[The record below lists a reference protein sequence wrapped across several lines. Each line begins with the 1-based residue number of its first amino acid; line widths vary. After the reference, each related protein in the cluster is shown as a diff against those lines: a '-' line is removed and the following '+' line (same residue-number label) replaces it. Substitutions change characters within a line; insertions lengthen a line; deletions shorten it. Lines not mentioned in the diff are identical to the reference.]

1 MQDNL
6 WIKDKI
12 CMVTGASS
20 GIGLATSWQLA
31 KLGATVVM
39 IARDDDRGRAAQLKV
54 VEKSGNQNVQVFLVD
69 FASLPQIRALVKKFQ
84 ARFSRLHVLINNA
97 AVIPLTRLTSEDGY
111 ELQLAVN
118 HLAPFLLT
126 NLLLPLMK
134 ASQPARI
141 INVSSSVHHSGRI
154 NFDDLQSE
162 QGYDPISVYD
172 MTKLANVL
180 FTTQLSKMLQGSGV
194 TANCLHPGV
203 IDTKLY
209 KNYMGTV
216 RPAGANDPELER
228 GAATTVYLAS
238 SDEVADI
245 SGKYFAY
252 QKERQISPTGQNGEL
267 ARRLWQVSAELVG
280 LPLSSHS

>member
-12 CMVTGASS
+12 CLVTGASS

-39 IARDDDRGRAAQLKV
+39 IARDDDRGRAAKLKV
-54 VEKSGNQNVQVFLVD
+54 LDKSGNQNVHVFLVD
-69 FASLPQIRALVKKFQ
+69 FASLPQIRGLAKKFL
-84 ARFSRLHVLINNA
+84 AKFPALHVLINNA
-97 AVIPLTRLTSEDGY
+97 AVIPLNRQTSEDGY
-111 ELQLAVN
+111 ELQFAVN

-154 NFDDLQSE
+154 NFDDLQSKRR
-162 QGYDPISVYD
+162 YHPNTVYAN
-172 MTKLANVL
+172 TKLANVL
-180 FTTQLSKMLQGSGV
+180 FTTQLAKMLLGSGV

-216 RPAGANDPELER
+216 RPAGADDDELER

-238 SDEVADI
+238 SGEVEDI

-252 QKERQISPTGQNGEL
+252 QQERQTSSTSQNEDL
-267 ARRLWQVSAELVG
+267 ARRLWQVSAKLVG
-280 LPLSSHS
+280 L

>member
-1 MQDNL
+1 LD
-6 WIKDKI
+6 
-12 CMVTGASS
+12 
-20 GIGLATSWQLA
+20 
-31 KLGATVVM
+31 
-39 IARDDDRGRAAQLKV
+39 
-54 VEKSGNQNVQVFLVD
+54 KSGNQNVHVFLVD
-69 FASLPQIRALVKKFQ
+69 FASLPQIRGLAKKFQ
-84 ARFSRLHVLINNA
+84 AKFPALHVLINNT
-97 AVIPLTRLTSEDGY
+97 AVIPLNRQTSEDGY
-111 ELQLAVN
+111 ELQFAVN

-154 NFDDLQSE
+154 NFDDLQSKRR
-162 QGYDPISVYD
+162 YHPNTVYAN
-172 MTKLANVL
+172 TKLANVL
-180 FTTQLSKMLQGSGV
+180 FTTQLAKMLLGSGV

-216 RPAGANDPELER
+216 RPAGADDDELER

-238 SDEVADI
+238 SGEVEDI

-252 QKERQISPTGQNGEL
+252 QQERQTSSTSQNEDL
-267 ARRLWQVSAELVG
+267 ARRLWQVSAKLVG
-280 LPLSSHS
+280 L

>member
-12 CMVTGASS
+12 CLVTGASS

-39 IARDDDRGRAAQLKV
+39 IARDDDRGRAAKLKV
-54 VEKSGNQNVQVFLVD
+54 LDKSGNQNVHVFLVD
-69 FASLPQIRALVKKFQ
+69 FASLPQIRGLAKKFQ
-84 ARFSRLHVLINNA
+84 AKFPALHVLINNA
-97 AVIPLTRLTSEDGY
+97 AVIPLNRQTSEDGY
-111 ELQLAVN
+111 ELQFAVN

-126 NLLLPLMK
+126 NLLLPMMK

-154 NFDDLQSE
+154 NFDDLQSKRR
-162 QGYDPISVYD
+162 YHPNHVYAN
-172 MTKLANVL
+172 TKLANVL
-180 FTTQLSKMLQGSGV
+180 FTTQLAKMLLGSGV

-216 RPAGANDPELER
+216 RPAGADDDELER

-238 SDEVADI
+238 SGEVEDI

-252 QKERQISPTGQNGEL
+252 QQERQTSSTSQNEDL
-267 ARRLWQVSAELVG
+267 ARRLWQVSAKLVG
-280 LPLSSHS
+280 L

>member
-12 CMVTGASS
+12 CLVTGASS

-39 IARDDDRGRAAQLKV
+39 IARDDDRGRAAKLKV
-54 VEKSGNQNVQVFLVD
+54 LDKSGNQNVHVFLVD
-69 FASLPQIRALVKKFQ
+69 FASLPQIRGLAKKFL
-84 ARFSRLHVLINNA
+84 AKFPALHVLINNA
-97 AVIPLTRLTSEDGY
+97 AVIPLNRQTSEDGY
-111 ELQLAVN
+111 ELQFAVN

-154 NFDDLQSE
+154 NFDDLQSKRR
-162 QGYDPISVYD
+162 YHPNTVYAN
-172 MTKLANVL
+172 TKLANVL
-180 FTTQLSKMLQGSGV
+180 FTTQLAKMLLGSGV

-216 RPAGANDPELER
+216 RPAGADDDELER

-238 SDEVADI
+238 SGEVEDI

-252 QKERQISPTGQNGEL
+252 QQERQPSSTSQNEDL
-267 ARRLWQVSAELVG
+267 ARRLWQVSAKLVG
-280 LPLSSHS
+280 L

>member
-12 CMVTGASS
+12 CLVTGASS

-39 IARDDDRGRAAQLKV
+39 IARDDDRGRAAKLKV
-54 VEKSGNQNVQVFLVD
+54 LDKSGNQNVHVFLVD
-69 FASLPQIRALVKKFQ
+69 FASLPQIRGLAKKFL
-84 ARFSRLHVLINNA
+84 AKFPALHVLINNA
-97 AVIPLTRLTSEDGY
+97 AVIPLNRQTSEDGY
-111 ELQLAVN
+111 ELQFAVN

-154 NFDDLQSE
+154 NFNDLQSKRR
-162 QGYDPISVYD
+162 YHPNTVYAN
-172 MTKLANVL
+172 TKLANVL
-180 FTTQLSKMLQGSGV
+180 FTTQLAKMLLGSGV

-216 RPAGANDPELER
+216 RPAGADDDELER

-238 SDEVADI
+238 SGEVADI

-252 QKERQISPTGQNGEL
+252 QQERQPSSTSQNEDL
-267 ARRLWQVSAELVG
+267 AQRLWQVSAKLVG
-280 LPLSSHS
+280 L

>member
-12 CMVTGASS
+12 CLVTGASS

-39 IARDDDRGRAAQLKV
+39 IARDDDRGRAAKLKV
-54 VEKSGNQNVQVFLVD
+54 LDKSGNQNVHVFLVD
-69 FASLPQIRALVKKFQ
+69 FASLPQIRGLAKKFL
-84 ARFSRLHVLINNA
+84 AKFPALHVLINNA
-97 AVIPLTRLTSEDGY
+97 AVIPLNRQTSEDGY
-111 ELQLAVN
+111 ELQFAVN

-154 NFDDLQSE
+154 NFDDLQSKRR
-162 QGYDPISVYD
+162 YHPNTVYAN
-172 MTKLANVL
+172 TKLANVL
-180 FTTQLSKMLQGSGV
+180 FTTQLAKMLLGSGV

-216 RPAGANDPELER
+216 RPAGADDDELER

-238 SDEVADI
+238 SGEVEDI

-252 QKERQISPTGQNGEL
+252 QQERQPSSTSQNEDL
-267 ARRLWQVSAELVG
+267 AQRLWQVSAKLVG
-280 LPLSSHS
+280 L

>member
-12 CMVTGASS
+12 CLVTGASS

-39 IARDDDRGRAAQLKV
+39 IARDDDRGRAAKLKV
-54 VEKSGNQNVQVFLVD
+54 LDKSGNQNVHVFLVD
-69 FASLPQIRALVKKFQ
+69 FASLPQIRGLAKKFQ
-84 ARFSRLHVLINNA
+84 AKFPALHVLINNA
-97 AVIPLTRLTSEDGY
+97 AVIPLNRQTSEDGY
-111 ELQLAVN
+111 ELQFAVN

-154 NFDDLQSE
+154 NFDDLQSKRR
-162 QGYDPISVYD
+162 YHPNTVYAN
-172 MTKLANVL
+172 TKLANVL
-180 FTTQLSKMLQGSGV
+180 FTTQLAKMLLGSGV

-216 RPAGANDPELER
+216 RPAGADDDELER

-238 SDEVADI
+238 SGEVEDI

-252 QKERQISPTGQNGEL
+252 QQERQPSSTSQNEDL
-267 ARRLWQVSAELVG
+267 ARRLWQVSAKLVG
-280 LPLSSHS
+280 L

>member
-12 CMVTGASS
+12 CLVTGASS

-39 IARDDDRGRAAQLKV
+39 IARDDDRGRAAKLKV
-54 VEKSGNQNVQVFLVD
+54 LDKSGNQNVHVFLVD
-69 FASLPQIRALVKKFQ
+69 FASLPQIRGLAKKFL
-84 ARFSRLHVLINNA
+84 AKFPALHVLINNA
-97 AVIPLTRLTSEDGY
+97 AVIPLNRQTSEDGY
-111 ELQLAVN
+111 ELQFAVN

-126 NLLLPLMK
+126 NLLLPVMK

-154 NFDDLQSE
+154 NFDDLQSKRR
-162 QGYDPISVYD
+162 YHPNTVYAN
-172 MTKLANVL
+172 TKLANVL
-180 FTTQLSKMLQGSGV
+180 FTTPLAKMLLGSGV

-209 KNYMGTV
+209 KIYMGTV
-216 RPAGANDPELER
+216 RPAGADDDELDR

-238 SDEVADI
+238 SGEVADI
-245 SGKYFAY
+245 SGTYFAY
-252 QKERQISPTGQNGEL
+252 QQERQTSSTSQNDDL
-267 ARRLWQVSAELVG
+267 ARRLWQVSA
-280 LPLSSHS
+280 